1 MCWSLELYKMITQE
15 HLEHWIEE
23 INYQLTGILN
33 EVGNDKV
40 GDIKGVE
47 VPQQGYVSFEYLQE
61 KAHTIQGTVRCIEDD
76 IKND

>member
-1 MCWSLELYKMITQE
+1 MITQE

-33 EVGNDKV
+33 EVAEDKL
-40 GDIKGVE
+40 KGKKGIDLKVSPKIDE
-47 VPQQGYVSFEYLQE
+47 DVYVSFEYILE
-61 KAHTIQGTVRCIEDD
+61 KAITIKGTLHCIVDD